1 MADMLNAM
9 KDEFMGMLN
18 SSAFTTDSVEGWLI
32 ILLCLF
38 LIYEISQRAVKFV
51 GWLVCVIFLFQICYW
66 LSFTG
71 LNNVIP
77 LSKFFKYDVLTAV
90 AQCFVG
96 TKICD
101 LLLYANAFIHMVC
114 SEMYNLFAGGT
125 SSIKTFLRSQ

>member
-18 SSAFTTDSVEGWLI
+18 SSAFSTDSVEGWI
-32 ILLCLF
+32 IIILCLF
-38 LIYEISQRAVKFV
+38 LVYEISQKAVKFV
-51 GWLVCVIFLFQICYW
+51 GWLICVIFLFQVGHW
-66 LSFTG
+66 LSYTG
-71 LNNVIP
+71 LNNIIP
-77 LSKFFKYDVLTAV
+77 LSSFFKYDILTAV

-114 SEMYNLFAGGT
+114 TEMWNFFQDGAIHTLIN
-125 SSIKTFLRSQ
+125 SR